1 MVSNNRWTE
10 AQSYEREYWEKSAQ
24 RIEEG
29 QSSDLSWY
37 EWKAGWLKE
46 KLAAAYPGGPIELSD
61 KKIIEVGS
69 GPVGVISYLEGK
81 ERYALDPLCDFYSTQ
96 PAFVRSRSEGVNYV
110 NTQGENLQF
119 ETGTFDMGILDNVI
133 DHVLN
138 ADSVIDEMHRVIKDG
153 QTLFFTV
160 NLHPTYGYFLHRIIS
175 RLKIDRGHPHTFTLE
190 KIRRFL
196 NEHGFEILYEE
207 HEDFKESLMKD
218 LKSSSLKDKVKAL
231 TGLSEFLYVCVA
243 KKVQ

>member
-1 MVSNNRWTE
+1 MATKNRWTE
-10 AQSYEREYWEKSAQ
+10 AQSYEKKYWEKSAR

-29 QSSDLSWY
+29 QGSDLSWY

-46 KLAAAYPGGPIELSD
+46 KLEAAYSDETIDLSD

-69 GPVGVISYLEGK
+69 GPVGVISYMEGK

-96 PAFVRSRSEGVNYV
+96 PAFAHSRSEGVKYV

-119 ETGTFDMGILDNVI
+119 EAETFDMGILDNVI

-138 ADSVIDEMHRVIKDG
+138 ADSVIDELHRVIKDG
-153 QTLFFTV
+153 STLFFTV

-175 RLKIDRGHPHTFTLE
+175 RLKIDKGHPHTFTLA
-190 KIRRFL
+190 KIRSFL
-196 NEHGFEILYEE
+196 NNHGFEILYEE
-207 HEDFKESLMKD
+207 HEPFKECLIKD
-218 LKSSSLKDKVKAL
+218 LKSSSYKDKVKAL

-243 KKVQ
+243 KKV